1 MFYSISDVVGSDYW
15 NIRYLDNGDI
25 WGDFTKWFS
34 SFNKFSEYTE
44 KISPFPI
51 LRRIDRDYFGYL
63 NGSPYT
69 NDPEKISEYLSNF
82 HMTPFSSIFA
92 KTINFLSINIGP
104 SLIYVVFIDLFGYLF
119 YELIKKRTIKFFS

>member
-1 MFYSISDVVGSDYW
+1 MAQNKDLKLNIFFRWSFSLQYLCLLFYSISDVVGSDYW

-44 KISPFPI
+44 KISPLPI

-63 NGSPYT
+63 NGSP
-69 NDPEKISEYLSNF
+69 
-82 HMTPFSSIFA
+82 
-92 KTINFLSINIGP
+92 
-104 SLIYVVFIDLFGYLF
+104 
-119 YELIKKRTIKFFS
+119 